1 MQQLPAQ
8 SAPPPVT
15 SALAG
20 QIDDATLDAFLAE
33 IDRHIDAR
41 LAQAQPAQPPA
52 PRKHDAGN
60 VAAIIGVGIPFV
72 VLAGAF
78 AHAPGAILAVI
89 VTGVLGLAQMT
100 REHLS

>member
-8 SAPPPVT
+8 PGPPSAT

-41 LAQAQPAQPPA
+41 LAQMQTAPPPA
-52 PRKHDAGN
+52 PRRHDAGN

-78 AHAPGAILAVI
+78 AHTPGAILAVL
-89 VTGVLGLAQMT
+89 VTGFLGVAQMI
-100 REHLS
+100 REQFS

>member
-8 SAPPPVT
+8 PGPSPTT

-33 IDRHIDAR
+33 IDRHIDSR
-41 LAQAQPAQPPA
+41 LAQVQAAQPPA
-52 PRKHDAGN
+52 PRRHDAGN

-78 AHAPGAILAVI
+78 AHTPGAILAII
-89 VTGVLGLAQMT
+89 VTGLLGVAQMI
-100 REHLS
+100 REQLS